1 MARMDM
7 GGSMKRGIT
16 AGRVR
21 APKEVPIKM
30 QPRELVPIAK
40 RPVWNQTKDRAWQAV
55 FAKIDTGRQYK

>member
-1 MARMDM
+1 
-7 GGSMKRGIT
+7 MKRGVT
-16 AGRVR
+16 AGRIR
-21 APKEVPIKM
+21 PPKEAPIKT